1 MRKLLNTLYITTPE
15 SYLSKDG
22 QNVVVSVKQQ
32 EVFRIPIINIE
43 GIITFGYMGASPGL
57 MKLCTENNV
66 ALTFMSP
73 NGRFVSRI
81 QGQTRGNVLLRKQQY
96 KLSEQSEWSLHLSQV
111 MIAGKIQNYRNI
123 LRRFI
128 RDYGENEYVDSA
140 AKALDD
146 LKRDT
151 LRVTDKQALMGL
163 EGMAANRYFKIF
175 PYLMTQQRNEFPFNG
190 RNRRPPKDAVNA
202 MLSLAYTL
210 LTNDIAAALEAVGLD
225 PYVGFLHTL
234 RPGRASLALDMTEEL
249 RAYLGDRFVLS
260 LINRRQ
266 IKPKDFIYQ
275 GEQGVTMTDN
285 GRRTFLTAWQNKKRE
300 SLVHPYLNEKIP
312 IGLVPY
318 AQAML
323 LARFVRNDIDDYP
336 VFLIK

>member
-22 QNVVVSVKQQ
+22 MNVVVSVNQA

-43 GIITFGYMGASPGL
+43 SIVTFGYMGASPGL
-57 MKLCTENNV
+57 MKLCNDNNV
-66 ALTFMSP
+66 SLTFLSP
-73 NGRFVSRI
+73 NGRFVSHI
-81 QGQTRGNVLLRKQQY
+81 HGQTRGNVLLRKAQY
-96 KLSEQSEWSLHLSQV
+96 NYSEQDDWSLHISQ
-111 MIAGKIQNYRNI
+111 IIIGGKIQNYRNI
-123 LRRFI
+123 LRRFV
-128 RDYGENEYVDSA
+128 RDNGGNTAVESA
-140 AKALDD
+140 ANNLEQF
-146 LKRDT
+146 KRAVFRT
-151 LRVTDKQALMGL
+151 TDRLSLMGV
-163 EGMAANRYFKIF
+163 EGMAASRYFEAF
-175 PYLMTQQRNEFPFNG
+175 PHLIIQQRDGFPFSG

-210 LTNDIAAALEAVGLD
+210 ITNDVVSALETVGLD

-234 RPGRASLALDMTEEL
+234 RPGRASLALDLTEEL

-266 IKPKDFIYQ
+266 ITPTDFLYQ
-275 GEQGVTMTDN
+275 GEQGITMTDDA
-285 GRRTFLTAWQNKKRE
+285 RRTFITAWQNRKKE
-300 SLVHPYLNEKIP
+300 TLVHPYLGEKIP
-312 IGLVPY
+312 VGLIPH

-323 LARFVRNDIDDYP
+323 LARYIRNDIDDYP